1 MMKDSQLNMMEHS
14 QAKIELLSRYMDR
27 FLNIMNQNSYI
38 HDVHLYDLFCGEGI
52 YPNGEKGSPIIFL
65 EKIKNLHFANK
76 ARSHPH
82 VEFHCSFNDLD
93 IEKLEKLKA
102 TIQDKNLYYE
112 NMGSLRISNEDY
124 ADILEDVVDSLNM
137 LKGSEK
143 AFIFIDPYGYK
154 QIKARDIKRLIS
166 SKMSEALLFLP
177 TQNMFRFERKGTPES
192 LQQFINDLVPEDEWP
207 ESETGLSFI
216 ENLLG
221 KFREYLG
228 EEFFVDSF
236 IIARNINQ
244 YFCLFFFTSHIRGF
258 EKMLESKWKIDEE
271 EGRGWKHRMGS
282 DLFADQEKTA
292 KIKKLR
298 SSLFKFLEVERSNG
312 ELYEYGLRQGFL
324 PTHVTSI
331 LKEFQSDDVITVHL
345 NNGDKARRSAF
356 YVNYKNYKN
365 NPTKVKVV
373 KRS

>member
-1 MMKDSQLNMMEHS
+1 MKESQLNMMEHS
-14 QAKIELLSRYMDR
+14 EAKIELLSRYMDR

-38 HDVHLYDLFCGEGI
+38 NGVHLYDLFCGEGI
-52 YPNGEKGSPIIFL
+52 YPNGGKGSPIIFL
-65 EKIKNLHFANK
+65 EKIKNLHFVNK
-76 ARSHPH
+76 AKSHPH
-82 VEFHCSFNDLD
+82 VDFHCSFNDLNK
-93 IEKLEKLKA
+93 EKLEKLKSA
-102 TIQDKNLYYE
+102 IQNKNLHYE
-112 NMGSLRISNEDY
+112 EMGSLQISNEDY
-124 ADILEDVVDSLNM
+124 EDIFEDVIDNLSK

-154 QIKARDIKRLIS
+154 KIKARDIKRLIS
-166 SKMSEALLFLP
+166 SKKSEALIFLP
-177 TQNMFRFERKGTPES
+177 TQNMFRFEKKGTPES
-192 LQQFINDLVPEDEWP
+192 LQQFISDLVPKDEWP
-207 ESETGLSFI
+207 ESETGLGFI
-216 ENLLG
+216 ENLLE

-228 EEFFVDSF
+228 WEFFVDSF
-236 IIARNINQ
+236 IIARNTNQ

-282 DLFADQEKTA
+282 DLFADQEKTP
-292 KIKKLR
+292 KTEKLR
-298 SSLFKFLEVERSNG
+298 SSLFRYLEEERYNG

-331 LKEFQSDDVITVHL
+331 LKELQSDDVIKVNL
-345 NNGDKARRSAF
+345 KNGDNARRNAF
-356 YVNYKNYKN
+356 YVNYNNYKN